1 MFGTD
6 VKVCILLHTEIYYNI
21 RHKTKRNYE
30 AFIWILSNKKIY
42 MLIIPHYLKYGH
54 IASYFPVILSYFG
67 NKDIILLQRMYK
79 NFIIGINLSFFFVTF
94 Y

>member
-1 MFGTD
+1 
-6 VKVCILLHTEIYYNI
+6 
-21 RHKTKRNYE
+21 
-30 AFIWILSNKKIY
+30 
-42 MLIIPHYLKYGH
+42 MLIISHYLKYGH

-79 NFIIGINLSFFFVTF
+79 NFIIGSNLSFFFVTF